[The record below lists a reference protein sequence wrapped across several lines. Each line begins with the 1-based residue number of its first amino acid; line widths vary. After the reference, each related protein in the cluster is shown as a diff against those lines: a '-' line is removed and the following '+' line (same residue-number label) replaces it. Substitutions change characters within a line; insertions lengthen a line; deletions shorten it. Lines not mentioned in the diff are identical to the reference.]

1 MEYFWSA
8 KSREKKLEDIVMN
21 SLAPSIR
28 EELIFEANG
37 FFFKNI
43 EWMKEFSKEFLIS
56 LSYYVEEIKC
66 SPNEIIF
73 SEK

>member
-56 LSYYVEEIKC
+56 LSYL
-66 SPNEIIF
+66 
-73 SEK
+73 

>member
-66 SPNEIIF
+66 AT
-73 SEK
+73 

>member
-56 LSYYVEEIKC
+56 LHC
-66 SPNEIIF
+66 F
-73 SEK
+73 